1 MVLVEVT
8 GSHLPDFPPQFLRLR
23 INIAEK
29 KNNLQINTC
38 KISLALPSNINEA
51 LKQIFPL
58 SGPEVLK
65 LCAAVAAASPEG
77 DDFQELS
84 ENSEEDEGG
93 REKKKTRTCCQ
104 PARQIP
110 DLPQHIPGIPTCVS
124 PPLDERRR

>member
-8 GSHLPDFPPQFLRLR
+8 GSHLPNFPPQFLRLR

-58 SGPEVLK
+58 SRPEVLK

-93 REKKKTRTCCQ
+93 REKKNEDMLSAGAANPGFTATHSRH
-104 PARQIP
+104 P
-110 DLPQHIPGIPTCVS
+110 DLR
-124 PPLDERRR
+124 LAAAR